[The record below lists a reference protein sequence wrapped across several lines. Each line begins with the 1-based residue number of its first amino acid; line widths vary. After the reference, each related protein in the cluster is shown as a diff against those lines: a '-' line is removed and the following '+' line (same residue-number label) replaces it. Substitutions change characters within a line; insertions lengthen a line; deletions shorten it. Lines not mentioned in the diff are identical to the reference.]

1 MGVMR
6 VWMLALVGCV
16 GAADDEA
23 GPLPPPPA
31 WCTSGVASGL
41 GGVTYSTVQAGLDA
55 SALGDTVYVCP
66 GYWEEDLT
74 VPHAGP
80 LTVVGLND
88 GWNLATLA
96 PASSGRRVIE
106 LAVEPASLQLDSLYL
121 SNGEASQGGTLAMF
135 HPDSALAMRRMYLF
149 FASADD
155 GGCLWFQGATLSL
168 EDVRF
173 DMCRASG
180 LGGAAYVAPERPDAT
195 VRMVDVLME
204 AGVAAGAP
212 GFVLDTPTGTGFA
225 GAPPL
230 TLRGVA
236 VVDSQRTTT
245 SAASGALMRLHGDR
259 RVRWVGGE
267 VSRNASDA
275 RGAGLVIEGL
285 GVPARV
291 ELVDVSINA
300 NQGAGPSGI
309 ELRGAPPIGGWYDL
323 DLLRGGVIRNRSR
336 DLAGPVGVFSV
347 DDGWRARLRGVDLG
361 AGMTENMPQ
370 DVDGCA
376 TSFGAGVSGVVW
388 PAAGDLCP

>member
-1 MGVMR
+1 
-6 VWMLALVGCV
+6 MLGLVGCV

-31 WCTSGVASGL
+31 WCTAGVASGL
-41 GGVTYSTVQAGLDA
+41 AGVTYPTVQAGLDA
-55 SALGDTVYVCP
+55 SAPGDTVYVCP

-80 LTVVGLND
+80 LTVTGLND
-88 GWNLATLA
+88 GWNLATLT
-96 PASSGRRVIE
+96 PASSGRRVLE

-121 SNGEASQGGTLAMF
+121 SHGEASQGGTLAMF
-135 HPDSALAMRRMYLF
+135 HPDSALVMRRMHVT

-155 GGCLWFQGATLSL
+155 GGCLWFQGATLSV
-168 EDVRF
+168 EGVRF
-173 DMCRASG
+173 DMCQASG

-195 VRMVDVLME
+195 VRMVGVVME

-212 GFVLDTPTGTGFA
+212 GFVLDTPAGTGFA
-225 GAPPL
+225 GASPL
-230 TLRGVA
+230 TLRDVH

-245 SAASGALMRLHGDR
+245 SAASGALMRLRGDR

-275 RGAGLVIEGL
+275 GGGGLVIEGL

-291 ELVDVSINA
+291 ELVDVAINA
-300 NQGAGPSGI
+300 NQATGPSGL
-309 ELRGAPPIGGWYDL
+309 ELRGAPPVVGSYEL
-323 DLLRGGVIRNRSR
+323 DLLRGGVIRNRSH
-336 DLAGPVGVFSV
+336 LWAGSFGVLGVG
-347 DDGWRARLRGVDLG
+347 DGWRVRLRGVDLG
-361 AGMTENMPQ
+361 EGLTENMPQ

-376 TSFGAGVSGVVW
+376 TSFGAGVSGIVW
-388 PAAGDLCP
+388 PAAGDFCP